1 MLAMQ
6 PDHTGAWG
14 RLRTLRMGRP
24 SPWGLQHLWAFSVA
38 TRELPLLMISTA
50 GVTPISPRT
59 HSPSSTSRWCQAS
72 VPRRRRRCPRL
83 AVPGRE
89 GGKGSSCGPQDP
101 GQAAPWVSRCAVHP
115 HSLRRESEH
124 SPNTPILEG
133 SLWCPF
139 HTSATSTPLTLPW
152 KDNDRHSL
160 CCQPPPTRDT
170 SRGSSYCSLERGF
183 PPQGLRASL
192 SPPNA
197 GAPLDAV
204 APGYL
209 CAKGGCSPER
219 PRGSQPRRGPGGR
232 SAFL

>member
-1 MLAMQ
+1 
-6 PDHTGAWG
+6 
-14 RLRTLRMGRP
+14 MG
-24 SPWGLQHLWAFSVA
+24 
-38 TRELPLLMISTA
+38 
-50 GVTPISPRT
+50 TP
-59 HSPSSTSRWCQAS
+59 AS
-72 VPRRRRRCPRL
+72 VGFLCGHQGAPPPHDLNSRSHPYFPQDPL
-83 AVPGRE
+83 TILHVPVVSGLSSEEKEKMSQAGRAREDTVDGGRE